1 MAKAPPFPSILIAND
16 LIDGDV
22 IFASA
27 SGWVRHHGDARIA
40 TSEADAEALLEVAAK
55 ALANNKIVDPYLVEV
70 AVGADGIPEP
80 IHYREK
86 MRTLGPSIRSDL
98 GKQAERG
105 ARNVS
110 L

>member
-1 MAKAPPFPSILIAND
+1 MAKAPPLPSILIAND

-22 IFASA
+22 IFAGI
-27 SGWVRHHGDARIA
+27 SGWIRHHADARIA
-40 TSEADAEALLEVAAK
+40 ITAADAEALLEVAAK
-55 ALANNKIVDPYLVEV
+55 ALASNQIVDPYLVEV
-70 AVGADGIPEP
+70 AVGSDELPEP

-86 MRTLGPSIRSDL
+86 MRTLGPSIRTDL

-105 ARNVS
+105 VRNVS

>member
-1 MAKAPPFPSILIAND
+1 MAKAPPLPSILIAND

-27 SGWVRHHGDARIA
+27 SGWVRHHAEARIA
-40 TSEADAEALLEVAAK
+40 TTETDAETLLQVAAK
-55 ALANNKIVDPYLVEV
+55 ALANNEIVDPYLVEV
-70 AVGADGIPEP
+70 SVGADGIPEP
-80 IHYREK
+80 VHYREK
-86 MRTLGPSIRSDL
+86 MRTLGPSIRTDL
-98 GKQAERG
+98 GKQAELG